1 MNTNRLFLPG
11 IAASLLF
18 WATASLPSCNRT
30 WVSGTGDD
38 ADTTFGCP
46 RVDPCATFKA
56 ALSVTSAGGEIDVLD
71 SGDFG
76 SVTIDKAVS
85 IVAPGD
91 VAGIQV
97 VASGADGIVVNAG
110 PSDAVFLRGLTIGGL
125 SGATNGIKL
134 SAGGALYVEHCTI
147 NGFAA
152 GILVEPAGGSTR
164 VFIDDTIVRNNG
176 VGISFAPTGGG
187 TVTASLDNVR
197 TENNGAAGV
206 ESDAG
211 AVASVRNSVSD
222 RNGTGF
228 FASASGGFT
237 VINLESIIASGN
249 GTGIDSG
256 TADST
261 INMSNVTVIDNG
273 TGLSPVSGGHIVS
286 FGNNK
291 ITDNGTNGLPTKTV
305 SQQ

>member
-1 MNTNRLFLPG
+1 MTTTRLFLPG
-11 IAASLLF
+11 MAVSLLF
-18 WATASLPSCNRT
+18 WMTASLPSCNRT

-38 ADTTFGCP
+38 ADTSIGCP
-46 RVDPCATFKA
+46 RFEPCATFA
-56 ALSVTSAGGEIDVLD
+56 AAFSVTSSGGEIDVLD

-76 SVTIDKAVS
+76 SVTIDRAVS
-85 IVAPGD
+85 IVAPGN
-91 VAGIQV
+91 VAGIQ

-164 VFIDDTIVRNNG
+164 VFINDTIVRDSG

-197 TENNGAAGV
+197 TENNGTAGV

-211 AVASVRNSVSD
+211 AVASVRNSVSA

-237 VINLESIIASGN
+237 VINLESTIASGN

-261 INMSNVTVIDNG
+261 INMSNVTVVANG
-273 TGLSPVSGGHIVS
+273 TGLSPTSGGHIVS

-291 ITDNGTNGLPTKTV
+291 ITDNGTNGFPTKTIAP
-305 SQQ
+305 Q

>member
-1 MNTNRLFLPG
+1 MIANRLFLPG
-11 IAASLLF
+11 MAVSLLF
-18 WATASLPSCNRT
+18 CMTASLPSCNRT

-38 ADTTFGCP
+38 ADTAVFCP
-46 RVDPCATFKA
+46 RSDPCATFTA
-56 ALSVTSAGGEIDVLD
+56 AFSVTSSGGEIDVLD

-76 SVTIDKAVS
+76 SVTIDRAVS
-85 IVAPGD
+85 IVAPGN
-91 VAGIQV
+91 VAGIQ

-110 PSDAVFLRGLTIGGL
+110 PSDAVVLRGLTIGGL

-134 SAGGALYVEHCTI
+134 SAGGALHVEHCTI

-164 VFIDDTIVRNNG
+164 VFINDTIVRDNG
-176 VGISFAPTGGG
+176 VGISLAPTGGG

-197 TENNGAAGV
+197 TENNGTAGV
-206 ESDAG
+206 ESNAD

-256 TADST
+256 TPNST
-261 INMSNVTVIDNG
+261 INMSNVTAINNG
-273 TGLSPVSGGHIVS
+273 TGLSATTGGHIVS

-291 ITDNGTNGLPTKTV
+291 ITDNGTNGFPTKTIAP
-305 SQQ
+305 Q